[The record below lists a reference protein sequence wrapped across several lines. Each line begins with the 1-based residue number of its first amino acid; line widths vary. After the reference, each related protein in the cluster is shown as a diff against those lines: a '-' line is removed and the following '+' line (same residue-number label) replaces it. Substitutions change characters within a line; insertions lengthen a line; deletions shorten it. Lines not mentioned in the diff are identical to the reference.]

1 MTKVLFVGPYRQSDG
16 WGNAANEYAKA
27 ISKSCEL
34 AMRPIYMG
42 SSFCEL
48 HEDLLE
54 YEFNDLR
61 EYDVVIQN
69 CLPHLAQY
77 QAGMKN
83 ILLCHLE
90 TYNLQNTSWIG
101 HAKLMDEVWVPSTAN
116 KIALLGSGV
125 HPDKVKVVP
134 IPCDVDRYHHNYGTL
149 NIPHSSPDDFKFY
162 FIGEF
167 IQRKNLVA
175 LISAFHAEFEPYENA
190 KLVIKAN
197 KTGVNP
203 IQLSSEINAK
213 ITSIKSRLRMFP
225 SLEQYKKDIVV
236 TDMLPED
243 HLMALHD
250 ACDCFVMPSHG
261 ESWSMPTFDA
271 MAMGNPCIVADYTG
285 MTEYVNQD
293 NGWVINSTLQ
303 PCMTKEAPLPDI
315 YTGREKWQ
323 HIDIEQLMAS
333 MREAYEKRDIYQ
345 AKSKKCLDTFKNY
358 SYEKVGEL
366 IKELLK

>member
-1 MTKVLFVGPYRQSDG
+1 MTRVLFIGPYRQSDG

-27 ISKSCEL
+27 IATSCEL
-34 AMRPIYMG
+34 AIRPVYMG

-54 YEFNDLR
+54 YEFNDFR

-77 QAGMKN
+77 KAGMKN

-90 TYNLQNTSWIG
+90 TYELQNTSWLG
-101 HAKLMDEVWVPSTAN
+101 HANLMDEVWVPSAAN
-116 KIALLGSGV
+116 KMALLGSGL

-134 IPCDVDRYHHNYGTL
+134 IPCNTEKYHHNYGTL
-149 NIPHSSPDDFKFY
+149 SIPNTSPDDFKFY

-167 IQRKNLVA
+167 VQRKNLVA
-175 LISAFHAEFEPYENA
+175 LISAFHAEFEPYEDVQ
-190 KLVIKAN
+190 LVIKAN
-197 KTGVNP
+197 KSGMSP
-203 IQLSSEINAK
+203 IQLSSEINGK

-261 ESWSMPTFDA
+261 ESWSIPTFEA
-271 MAMGNPCIVADYTG
+271 MAMGNPCIVPNYTG
-285 MTEYVNQD
+285 MTQYVNED
-293 NGWVINSTLQ
+293 NGWVVDTTLQ

-315 YTGREKWQ
+315 YTGRERWQ
-323 HIDIEQLMAS
+323 HINIQQLMDS
-333 MREAYEKRDIYQ
+333 MREAYQNKDAYKL
-345 AKSKKCLDTFKNY
+345 KSKKCLEDFSKY
-358 SYEKVGEL
+358 SYEDIGSL
-366 IKELLK
+366 IKDLLK